1 MNEVSCFLPLKVV
14 IGETKSAAAAAAT
27 EEHKDCEKETTLLVA
42 GARIAGCEEFPEEVN
57 RVGEEEE

>member
-1 MNEVSCFLPLKVV
+1 MNEVNCFLPLKVV
-14 IGETKSAAAAAAT
+14 IGETKSAAAT

-57 RVGEEEE
+57 REEEEEE